1 MKTEQ
6 RRKRGNARKKG
17 DITRKMKGGAKKMID
32 AEKRRREESSK
43 KENRKKREGKVGLEI
58 VERRVRL
65 NKLRIVKLRKT
76 VADGEIVKVM
86 EVSPRQEVA
95 GVWMKVSLGG
105 RELNRPQ
112 SIHCFQ
118 RSV

>member
-1 MKTEQ
+1 M
-6 RRKRGNARKKG
+6 G
-17 DITRKMKGGAKKMID
+17 
-32 AEKRRREESSK
+32 K
-43 KENRKKREGKVGLEI
+43 KENRKKREGKVGLE

-86 EVSPRQEVA
+86 EVRSRQEVA
-95 GVWMKVSLGG
+95 GIWMKVSLGG

-118 RSV
+118 SWQGNMELGRDSRHTDVVEELKNAFELAERSSPGITNR